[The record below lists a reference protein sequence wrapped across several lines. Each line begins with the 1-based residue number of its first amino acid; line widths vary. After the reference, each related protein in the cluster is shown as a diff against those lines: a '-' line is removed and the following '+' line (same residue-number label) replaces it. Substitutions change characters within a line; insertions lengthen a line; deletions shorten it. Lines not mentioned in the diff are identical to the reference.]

1 MKRKV
6 LKDLFWAAFKFVFAI
21 KNCGIILICVLKRKS
36 VPFIANLVSLSLRKI
51 PSYSVLLRAYK
62 SEYKPSFLVC
72 CQSKFASWYC
82 VDFTYSRLICL

>member
-51 PSYSVLLRAYK
+51 PSYSVLCVPTNL
-62 SEYKPSFLVC
+62 SISHPFL
-72 CQSKFASWYC
+72 C
-82 VDFTYSRLICL
+82 VANQNLLHGIVWISLTAV